1 MLQDFADFRVS
12 FIGAF
17 FHGVYPRV
25 HRASFQVAIAEV
37 FYAAVGFFVRLGSL
51 ANALRALGVGPNGLI
66 AGSLTMVITGAVFQ
80 MVQTAWDVGM

>member
-1 MLQDFADFRVS
+1 V
-12 FIGAF
+12 
-17 FHGVYPRV
+17 FH
-25 HRASFQVAIAEV
+25 
-37 FYAAVGFFVRLGSL
+37 AAVGFFIRLGSL